1 MEEKNKKDINRRDF
15 IKTADMAAGAELL
28 SKLDLAEAAGLPN
41 KKAGKMIIIVLT
53 GSPRRK
59 GTLII

>member
-1 MEEKNKKDINRRDF
+1 MDRRDF